1 MLSTVLSVWVN
12 GNGGFYK
19 CPEQALALGLPV
31 SPRNY
36 PTICII
42 EPLLSY
48 FVMLQRPLE
57 SGDNPRFR
65 PPLAVSISVYYVI
78 TTPIQCYR
86 LITML
91 QTEALYTQRGRIDTR
106 GHQSK
111 YTANGIQKYTD
122 QKDYMMRL
130 RPKTKY
136 GNLKIHDQYDEN
148 QIKRIELGSDM
159 M

>member
-19 CPEQALALGLPV
+19 CPEQALALALGLPV

-65 PPLAVSISVYYVI
+65 RPLAVSISVYYVI
-78 TTPIQCYR
+78 TTPIQCY
-86 LITML
+86 TVL
-91 QTEALYTQRGRIDTR
+91 QTHYNAT
-106 GHQSK
+106 
-111 YTANGIQKYTD
+111 N
-122 QKDYMMRL
+122 
-130 RPKTKY
+130 
-136 GNLKIHDQYDEN
+136 
-148 QIKRIELGSDM
+148 
-159 M
+159 

>member
-19 CPEQALALGLPV
+19 CSEQALALALGLPV

-57 SGDNPRFR
+57 LESGDNPRFR

-78 TTPIQCYR
+78 TTPIQCY
-86 LITML
+86 TVL
-91 QTEALYTQRGRIDTR
+91 QPPYNAT
-106 GHQSK
+106 
-111 YTANGIQKYTD
+111 N
-122 QKDYMMRL
+122 
-130 RPKTKY
+130 
-136 GNLKIHDQYDEN
+136 
-148 QIKRIELGSDM
+148 
-159 M
+159 

>member
-19 CPEQALALGLPV
+19 CPEQALALGLGLPV

-78 TTPIQCYR
+78 TTPIQCY
-86 LITML
+86 TVL
-91 QTEALYTQRGRIDTR
+91 QSPYNATNWGFV
-106 GHQSK
+106 
-111 YTANGIQKYTD
+111 
-122 QKDYMMRL
+122 
-130 RPKTKY
+130 
-136 GNLKIHDQYDEN
+136 LKEDA
-148 QIKRIELGSDM
+148 
-159 M
+159 

>member
-19 CPEQALALGLPV
+19 CSEQALALALGLPV

-57 SGDNPRFR
+57 LESGDNPRFR

-78 TTPIQCYR
+78 TTPIQCY
-86 LITML
+86 TVL
-91 QTEALYTQRGRIDTR
+91 QTHYNATNWGFVYSKRTHRHQRTPVEIY
-106 GHQSK
+106 SK
-111 YTANGIQKYTD
+111 RNTKIYRSK
-122 QKDYMMRL
+122 RL
-130 RPKTKY
+130 HDETKAQDKVRQLRY
-136 GNLKIHDQYDEN
+136 IYLIW
-148 QIKRIELGSDM
+148 
-159 M
+159 

>member
-1 MLSTVLSVWVN
+1 MLCLLCVISTVLSVWVN

-19 CPEQALALGLPV
+19 CPEQALALALGLPV

-78 TTPIQCYR
+78 TTPIQCY
-86 LITML
+86 TVL
-91 QTEALYTQRGRIDTR
+91 QTHYNATNWGFVYSKRTHRHQRTPVEIY
-106 GHQSK
+106 SK
-111 YTANGIQKYTD
+111 RNTKIYRSK
-122 QKDYMMRL
+122 RL
-130 RPKTKY
+130 HDETKAQDKVRQLRY
-136 GNLKIHDQYDEN
+136 IYLIW
-148 QIKRIELGSDM
+148 
-159 M
+159 